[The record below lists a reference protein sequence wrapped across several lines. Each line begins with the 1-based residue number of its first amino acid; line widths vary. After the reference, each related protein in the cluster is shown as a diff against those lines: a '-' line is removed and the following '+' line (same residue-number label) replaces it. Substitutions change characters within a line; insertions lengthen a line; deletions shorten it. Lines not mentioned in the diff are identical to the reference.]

1 MTTHTHTHTHT
12 RAALRAAF
20 DRESYEYL
28 AENAPEIVVALAAD
42 LNNGMSTTD
51 VRFLV
56 QSYLGQER
64 KALAL
69 RCEQAARYLAA
80 QREA

>member
-1 MTTHTHTHTHT
+1 MPAST
-12 RAALRAAF
+12 RPGAALRAAF

-28 AENAPEIVVALAAD
+28 AENAPDIVVALAAD

-56 QSYLGQER
+56 QSYLGQDR
-64 KALAL
+64 KALAM
-69 RCEQAARYLAA
+69 RCEQAARYLTSQRGAA
-80 QREA
+80 